1 MIEQQLTKKNSVI
14 KSISYSQ
21 EDIIRDII
29 NLHCDGQPIQCDPT
43 YSKGVFYKNM
53 QHPAYK
59 FDLYPQTPD
68 TVQADCT
75 NLPLQSN
82 LLKVMMFDPPFVVSK
97 GPSLSINKVGSN
109 IISSRFSSFESPKLL
124 WDFYEASLK
133 EFYRILKDKG
143 VLIFKCQDT
152 VSGGKNFLS
161 HVYIINKALEIG
173 FYPKDLFILN
183 AKQRLI
189 SGQIKKQQHA
199 RKFHSYFL
207 VFTKEK
213 SKVNYD

>member
-1 MIEQQLTKKNSVI
+1 MIEQQLTKKNNVI

-21 EDIIRDII
+21 EDIIKDII
-29 NLHCDGQPIQCDPT
+29 NLHLDGKDIECDPT
-43 YSKGVFYKNM
+43 YSKGVFYKNINR
-53 QHPAYK
+53 PLYT
-59 FDLYPQTPD
+59 FDLTPQD
-68 TVQADCT
+68 SRTVQADCT
-75 NLPLQSN
+75 KLPLMDYAVGSI
-82 LLKVMMFDPPFVVSK
+82 MFDPPFVISQ
-97 GPSLSINKVGSN
+97 GPSLLAQKEGSN
-109 IISSRFSSFESPKLL
+109 IISSRFSSFESPKKL

-161 HVYIINKALEIG
+161 HVYIINKALQIG